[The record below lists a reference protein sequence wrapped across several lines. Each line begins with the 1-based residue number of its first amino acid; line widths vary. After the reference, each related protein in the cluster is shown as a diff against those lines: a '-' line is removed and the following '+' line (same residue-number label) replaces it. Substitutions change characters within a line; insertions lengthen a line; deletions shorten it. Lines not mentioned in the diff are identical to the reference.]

1 MKEHYNKV
9 LRDSDARVARFM
21 EIQILDRNDPFFG
34 GFPSADSIAEPK
46 VAIYHLTTMTAC
58 CLNADSKWHL
68 DAEVLRRILL
78 ALDYVRRSQRPGGYF
93 DLVNCNFFSG
103 PDTAFCTKRLLPVY
117 VYLRRIAE
125 GAQAADAAEKDV
137 CAQLLPLYEAIVKDA
152 AEALTHCGFH
162 TPNHRWAIASVLMMC
177 HRLLGGEAYKKAA
190 DAILLEGSDCNADG
204 EYAERSAGNYNRIN
218 NDAMIMLAVAT
229 GDDAYYEPV
238 VRNLTMMLTYIEPDD
253 SIFTNNSTRQDRGRK
268 IYPKDYY
275 FEYLYMGDVLQKPEF
290 LDAANEIMAAVD
302 RHGLQL
308 SLENDDYSRQ
318 ARLAALEHAG
328 SGFPADYHKFYKG
341 SEIVRCRR
349 KGYSYTIIN
358 HSAGF
363 LYFQNGDFTVSMHI
377 GASFCEHR
385 SFIPETLAST
395 GENAYALHQTMTGWY
410 YLPFEEKPE
419 TSDWWK
425 MDHTKRAQLHG
436 PDMIFDVEVTEAEN
450 GIDVH
455 IVNTGIDRAPLR
467 VELAFDAGCRVETEH
482 FAADG
487 AEGGGI
493 VAKSGTLTASRG
505 RYAIEAGPC
514 FGAHGFTAGKFG
526 SMKRTEGCYTVYLT
540 DFSCF
545 EHTISL
551 RAKPSLHD

>member
-302 RHGLQL
+302 RHGLKAMDCLIQFML
-308 SLENDDYSRQ
+308 Q
-318 ARLAALEHAG
+318 PRLAALEHAG

-395 GENAYALHQTMTGWY
+395 GGIRCGRAYVPVRFL
-410 YLPFEEKPE
+410 
-419 TSDWWK
+419 
-425 MDHTKRAQLHG
+425 
-436 PDMIFDVEVTEAEN
+436 
-450 GIDVH
+450 
-455 IVNTGIDRAPLR
+455 
-467 VELAFDAGCRVETEH
+467 
-482 FAADG
+482 
-487 AEGGGI
+487 
-493 VAKSGTLTASRG
+493 
-505 RYAIEAGPC
+505 
-514 FGAHGFTAGKFG
+514 
-526 SMKRTEGCYTVYLT
+526 
-540 DFSCF
+540 
-545 EHTISL
+545 
-551 RAKPSLHD
+551 

>member
-1 MKEHYNKV
+1 M
-9 LRDSDARVARFM
+9 
-21 EIQILDRNDPFFG
+21 G
-34 GFPSADSIAEPK
+34 GPAEQAP
-46 VAIYHLTTMTAC
+46 
-58 CLNADSKWHL
+58 
-68 DAEVLRRILL
+68 
-78 ALDYVRRSQRPGGYF
+78 
-93 DLVNCNFFSG
+93 
-103 PDTAFCTKRLLPVY
+103 
-117 VYLRRIAE
+117 
-125 GAQAADAAEKDV
+125 GAQAARLARIPHANLCGRFNLAGLVRFLSELDLLVTPDTGPMHVGAWGGTLTLNLSMGPVNAWETAPFPPGHLVLRPTASCVGCWTCVRGPEPPCRERFTPGRVAALIHSLLKPGHTPPTPPGLGLLRTGRSGQGLFDLAPAFPRPASGPETEARPRDSLGEFWRQWFLRRLGGPADTLPEALARLDESHPLGGASLRNALTLWQARLAAELRRGVPAGDWWRQ
-137 CAQLLPLYEAIVKDA
+137 APPLLRPLSGY
-152 AEALTHCGFH
+152 
-162 TPNHRWAIASVLMMC
+162 
-177 HRLLGGEAYKKAA
+177 
-190 DAILLEGSDCNADG
+190 
-204 EYAERSAGNYNRIN
+204 
-218 NDAMIMLAVAT
+218 
-229 GDDAYYEPV
+229 
-238 VRNLTMMLTYIEPDD
+238 
-253 SIFTNNSTRQDRGRK
+253 
-268 IYPKDYY
+268 
-275 FEYLYMGDVLQKPEF
+275 
-290 LDAANEIMAAVD
+290 
-302 RHGLQL
+302 LQL

-540 DFSCF
+540 DYSCF

-551 RAKPSLHD
+551 RAKPSIHD